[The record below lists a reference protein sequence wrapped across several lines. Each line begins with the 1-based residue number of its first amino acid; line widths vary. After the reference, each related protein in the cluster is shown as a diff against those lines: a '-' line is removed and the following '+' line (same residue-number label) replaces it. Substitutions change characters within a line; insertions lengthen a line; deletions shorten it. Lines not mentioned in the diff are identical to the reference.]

1 MVGYLSRKKDNPPLF
16 YVKLSSMKNIL
27 SVATFLGFLFFLQNT
42 LVAQIHD
49 RLHWIFPVDS
59 VEQINFDLVDPF
71 EVENWAGNQIMVTSE
86 ITVYNAT
93 KGIMKFFIEE
103 NKRWEVIDT
112 LQNGILTIDSY
123 QSRRAPIQSKGEEC
137 YEIVNV
143 KVFLP
148 AEYVR
153 IADSESWMRKKE
165 EEESQE

>member
-1 MVGYLSRKKDNPPLF
+1 
-16 YVKLSSMKNIL
+16 MKNL
-27 SVATFLGFLFFLQNT
+27 RAVALVVGLFVVLHNVA
-42 LVAQIHD
+42 VAQIHD
-49 RLHWIFPVDS
+49 RLHWVFPVDS

-112 LQNGILTIDSY
+112 VQNGVLTIDSY
-123 QSRRAPIQSKGEEC
+123 QSRRAPIQSRGEEC
-137 YEIVNV
+137 YEIVRV

-148 AEYVR
+148 SEY
-153 IADSESWMRKKE
+153 IKMPESESWVRKKE

>member
-1 MVGYLSRKKDNPPLF
+1 
-16 YVKLSSMKNIL
+16 MKNIRSAVLLIGL
-27 SVATFLGFLFFLQNT
+27 SFLLQSA

-49 RLHWIFPVDS
+49 RLHWVFPVDS
-59 VEQINFDLVDPF
+59 VDQVNFDLVDPF
-71 EVENWAGNQIMVTSE
+71 VVENWDGNQIMVTSE

-103 NKRWEVIDT
+103 NKRWEIIDT

-123 QSRRAPIQSKGEEC
+123 QSRRAPIQSRGEEC
-137 YEIVNV
+137 YEIVKV

-148 AEYVR
+148 SDYIRV
-153 IADSESWMRKKE
+153 ADSENWVRKKE

>member
-1 MVGYLSRKKDNPPLF
+1 MNDIRIAALLVGF
-16 YVKLSSMKNIL
+16 
-27 SVATFLGFLFFLQNT
+27 FFFLQNT
-42 LVAQIHD
+42 GVAQIHD
-49 RLHWIFPVDS
+49 RLHWVFPVDS

-112 LQNGILTIDSY
+112 VQNGILTIDSY

-137 YEIVNV
+137 YEFVKV

-148 AEYVR
+148 SEYVR
-153 IADSESWMRKKE
+153 VEGSEVWMRKKE
-165 EEESQE
+165 SEESQE

>member
-1 MVGYLSRKKDNPPLF
+1 MNDIRNAALLVGF
-16 YVKLSSMKNIL
+16 
-27 SVATFLGFLFFLQNT
+27 FFFLQNAV
-42 LVAQIHD
+42 VAQIHD

-112 LQNGILTIDSY
+112 VQNGILTIDSY

-137 YEIVNV
+137 YEFVKV

-148 AEYVR
+148 SEYVR
-153 IADSESWMRKKE
+153 VADSEVWMRKKE
-165 EEESQE
+165 SEESQE